1 MNELTEETI
10 TSENIY
16 QGSIVNLRRD
26 TVKLPNGKQGK
37 REVVEH
43 SGGVVILPYQADKV
57 ILVEQFRK
65 PAEDTILE
73 VPAGRL
79 EPEESPEKCAQRELE
94 EETGY
99 QAGKVE
105 KVYDFYP
112 SPGYTNELLHLY
124 LATDLK
130 KHEQNLDEN
139 EFVRLRE
146 LSVSELKT
154 KLKQGA
160 IKDAKT
166 IIAAQYLLLN
176 FAEELR

>member
-1 MNELTEETI
+1 MSELTEETI
-10 TSENIY
+10 ASQEIY
-16 QGSIVNLRRD
+16 HGNVVNLRRD
-26 TVKLPNGKQGK
+26 TVSLPNGQQGA
-37 REVVEH
+37 REIVEH

-65 PAEDTILE
+65 PTEDTLLE

-79 EPEESPEKCAQRELE
+79 EPEESPQKCARRELE

-99 QAGKVE
+99 QAGKV
-105 KVYDFYP
+105 KKLYDFYP
-112 SPGYTNELLHLY
+112 SPGYTDELLHLY

-139 EFVRLRE
+139 EFVKLRE
-146 LSVSELKT
+146 LTVSDLKA
-154 KLKQGA
+154 KLNQGV

-166 IIAAQYLLLN
+166 IIAVQYLLLKR
-176 FAEELR
+176 ALD